1 MRQSFIQLCLVSAL
15 STSHLLQAAPF
26 DTAPAAVTAAQS
38 AYEIGKQAALDK
50 NWSLA
55 LKELKKAEAAEPNNA
70 DVHNMLGYT
79 YRWQGQLELAFQH
92 YRRSL
97 ELNPNH
103 RGTHEYMGKAF
114 LMNKQPEEAQKLLAN
129 LEKICGKSCPEYKS
143 LEIAITNYKPQ

>member
-1 MRQSFIQLCLVSAL
+1 MRIHQ
-15 STSHLLQAAPF
+15 HLLQLSLVGFGLLSSAYIQAAPF
-26 DTAPAAVTAAQS
+26 DTAPVTQS

-55 LKELKKAEAAEPNNA
+55 LQELKRAETAEPNNA

-79 YRWQGQLELAFQH
+79 YRWQGQLELAFKH

-97 ELNPNH
+97 ELNPSH

-114 LMNKQPEEAQKLLAN
+114 LINKQPDEAKKLLSN
-129 LEKICGKSCPEYKS
+129 LEKICGKSCPEYQS
-143 LEIAITNYKPQ
+143 LETAINNYKS